1 MKTVY
6 TYLVNFRDMGYTR
19 DIPKNSWYISF
30 ISFFGIW
37 NIPGISQNNSGTY
50 NFSVFIW
57 EIPEISPQIT
67 VHSVRGYILMFE
79 FK

>member
-37 NIPGISQNNSGTY
+37 NIPGISQKISGTY
-50 NFSVFIW
+50 VFSVFM
-57 EIPEISPQIT
+57 
-67 VHSVRGYILMFE
+67 GYGI
-79 FK
+79 FKGYPPKKIDSLQ